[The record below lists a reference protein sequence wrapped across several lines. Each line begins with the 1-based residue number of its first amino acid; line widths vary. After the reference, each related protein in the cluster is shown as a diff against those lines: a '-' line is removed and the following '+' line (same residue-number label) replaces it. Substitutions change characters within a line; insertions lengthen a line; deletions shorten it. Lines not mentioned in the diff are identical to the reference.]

1 MGTGIVVRELEGL
14 AIKNPFPQSQI
25 RLECCSNTHRRQ
37 RRGGMEGMY
46 PLQYFKRGD
55 VVCHI
60 PPQSFVDFVVRALT
74 NNEQNR
80 I

>member
-1 MGTGIVVRELEGL
+1 
-14 AIKNPFPQSQI
+14 
-25 RLECCSNTHRRQ
+25 
-37 RRGGMEGMY
+37 MEGMY

-60 PPQSFVDFVVRALT
+60 PQTFVDFVVGALT
-74 NNEQNR
+74 NNEQNG